1 MKTSIPS
8 FNREIQVDKKPEL
21 EPEPEEKINWWSIG
35 AKVLAA
41 VAVVASGSKYGDR
54 LRIGWSDRRYQSF

>member
-35 AKVLAA
+35 AKVLSGDFGDVKKYFKSLLPGEYTL
-41 VAVVASGSKYGDR
+41 VATSKG
-54 LRIGWSDRRYQSF
+54 